1 MLSLTDPTWRQFRA
15 NYTDG
20 AGVASLLRRAES
32 GEPVDNWYDDLFQEL
47 CHQYTV
53 SEAAC
58 PAAPHL
64 VRLANAHPDLRSGLL
79 ILHGSCHAFAGPDLL
94 ASMPAEMV
102 QEWRLSAD
110 RAITLTAALLTEP
123 QTDETELRYLLA
135 SLAAVKGYPGLA
147 KAIEALDVEPLLDDS
162 PLPPDEDS

>member
-1 MLSLTDPTWRQFRA
+1 MLSLSDPAWRQFRA
-15 NYTDG
+15 NYTSG
-20 AGVASLLRRAES
+20 AGVAGLLRRAEV

-64 VRLANAHPDLRSGLL
+64 VRLANAHPDLRVNLL
-79 ILHGSCHAFAGPDLL
+79 ILLGACHAYVQPGQLGLL
-94 ASMPAEMV
+94 PAHLVE
-102 QEWRLSAD
+102 EWRLSAE
-110 RAITLTAALLTEP
+110 RAIALLSALLIEP

-147 KAIEALDVEPLLDDS
+147 MAIEALDVEPPIDDS
-162 PLPPDEDS
+162 PLPPDEL